1 MYSVTTWRFQVRFIT
16 TGLKPGYLRHG
27 LDLGTRSG
35 LKKVHAHFPEMSK
48 KLDSMYIAAQK
59 KGNERLMGGIVG
71 VWAKMC
77 ADSILRDKLFQE
89 GAHRA
94 MLDWSCS
101 KKLCARAMSPCSPEW
116 GVLGRG

>member
-1 MYSVTTWRFQVRFIT
+1 
-16 TGLKPGYLRHG
+16 
-27 LDLGTRSG
+27 
-35 LKKVHAHFPEMSK
+35 MSK
-48 KLDSMYIAAQK
+48 KLDTMYIAAQK

-94 MLDWSCS
+94 VLDWSCS
-101 KKLCARAMSPCSPEW
+101 QKLHTRAICPYSPEW
-116 GVLGRG
+116 RVWGRD